1 MKNTYLVLPGC
12 DDTNR
17 GDQALIWETVS
28 IAREAGYCGEYYMIA
43 SVDKSTQSKQE
54 GINHAEY
61 ILPHPS
67 THFKVNSNI
76 QYGKLLKMKWAAVS
90 VLDSFKAVLLL
101 WRPLRNIAKKLYP
114 QKIRRSIELFE
125 KADAAFVK
133 GGGFLHSYGGIVNTY
148 ANFYDLY
155 HIILALSMGKDVYVM
170 PNSYGPFLSPG
181 TGWMIRR
188 VLSKC
193 KLVSVRESVSRKML
207 FDELGVKAQLFPD
220 LAFYLEPCSELSNNQ
235 QKKLNAIPFDK
246 RCVALTVR
254 PYRFPG
260 ADDPK
265 QEYENYKSAVKDF
278 IVYLNEKGYHPVLV
292 EHTFSATEHEQD
304 MSCINDIVKL
314 LGSDCDYSLYSDLS
328 LNCRQLKYVYSK
340 FDYILGTRFHSVIFS
355 VASKVPAIAVTY
367 GGNKGMGIMNDMGL
381 SRYALP
387 IDELNFDSLVA
398 AFNRLTADVD
408 YVKEQ
413 IQTYMDSIDAR
424 KEDLIK
430 ALKGTES

>member
-1 MKNTYLVLPGC
+1 MKNTYLILPGC

-43 SVDKSTQSKQE
+43 SAEKSRQSERE
-54 GINHAEY
+54 GIHHTEY

-76 QYGKLLKMKWAAVS
+76 QYGKLLKMKWAFVS
-90 VLDSFKAVLLL
+90 VFDSIKAIGLL
-101 WRPLRNIAKKLYP
+101 WKPLRNIVKKFYS
-114 QKIRRSIELFE
+114 QKVRRSIELFE
-125 KADAAFVK
+125 NADAAFVK

-193 KLVSVRESVSRKML
+193 KFVSVRESVSQKMIS
-207 FDELGVKAQLFPD
+207 DELGVKAQLFPD
-220 LAFYLEPCSELSNNQ
+220 LAFYLEPCSELNGE
-235 QKKLNAIPFDK
+235 QKKRLEAIPFDK
-246 RCVALTVR
+246 KCVALTVR

-260 ADDPK
+260 SANPE
-265 QEYENYKSAVKDF
+265 QEYEDYKQAVKNF
-278 IVYLNEKGYHPVLV
+278 IVYLDEQGYHPVLV
-292 EHTFSATEHEQD
+292 EHTFSITEHEQD
-304 MSCINDIVKL
+304 MSCIKDIVKL
-314 LGSDCDYSLYSDLS
+314 LGNTCDYSVYSDLS
-328 LNCRQLKYVYSK
+328 LDCRQLKYVYSK
-340 FDYILGTRFHSVIFS
+340 FAYILGTRFHSVIFS
-355 VASKVPAIAVTY
+355 IASKVPAIAVTY

-381 SRYALP
+381 SEYALP
-387 IDELNFDSLVA
+387 IDELNYDSLVA
-398 AFNRLTADVD
+398 AFNTLIKNTDH
-408 YVKEQ
+408 VKDR
-413 IQTYMDSIDAR
+413 IQMYINSINAR
-424 KEDLIK
+424 KKDLIG
-430 ALKGTES
+430 ALKGTV